1 MFKFFGG
8 SKSGQLAG
16 LEISTSSV
24 KLVELSSD
32 QRGGYRVE
40 RFAVEAMPRGAV
52 TDGNIVDVEAVGG
65 AIHRMARRV
74 GYSRNVA
81 VALPSSQVITKRIL
95 LSANLREF
103 EMEAQ
108 AEAEAGQIIPFSLD
122 EVNLDFQV
130 LGPSPA
136 SAQDVDVLIAA
147 ARKDKVQ
154 NVVDAVE
161 AGGLKAVIV
170 DVESFAVEAAFE
182 LISRKLFGRDKNWIC
197 ALVDIGASGTK
208 VTFLRNGQQIYFREQ
223 QIGGNQLTNEIVNRY
238 GLSPDEAEADKLSGQ
253 LPDGYEQEVLRPF
266 CELLAMEVSRAMQ
279 FFFTSTNYDEV
290 DRIVVS
296 GGCAQLP
303 GLTDAIR
310 ARTEKHDGSQ
320 VETVAANPFASMA
333 LSSGV
338 RFNNLLAAAPSLMVA
353 CGLALRRFD
362 A

>member
-1 MFKFFGG
+1 MVNIFGS
-8 SKSGQLAG
+8 SKPGQLAG

-24 KLVELSSD
+24 KLVELSGS
-32 QRGGYRVE
+32 GGAYRVE
-40 RFAVEAMPRGAV
+40 RFAVEVMPRGAV
-52 TDGNIVDVEAVGG
+52 VDGNIADIEAVGG

-74 GYSRNVA
+74 GCSRNVA

-130 LGPSPA
+130 LGPSAA
-136 SAQDVDVLIAA
+136 SSQDVDVLIAA

-170 DVESFAVEAAFE
+170 DSESFAMEAAFD
-182 LISRKLFGRDKNWIC
+182 LVGRKLFGRDKGWIS

-208 VTFLRNGQQIYFREQ
+208 VTFLQNGKQIYFREQ
-223 QIGGNQLTNEIVNRY
+223 QIGGNQLTHEIVNHY
-238 GLSPDEAEADKLSGQ
+238 GLSQDEAEADKVSGQ
-253 LPDGYEQEVLRPF
+253 LPDGYDQDVLKPF
-266 CELLAMEVSRAMQ
+266 CDLLAMEVSRAMQ

-303 GLTDAIR
+303 GLIDAIR
-310 ARTEKHDGSQ
+310 ARTEKDDGSQ
-320 VETVAANPFASMA
+320 VETVVANPFTSMSLA
-333 LSSGV
+333 SGV